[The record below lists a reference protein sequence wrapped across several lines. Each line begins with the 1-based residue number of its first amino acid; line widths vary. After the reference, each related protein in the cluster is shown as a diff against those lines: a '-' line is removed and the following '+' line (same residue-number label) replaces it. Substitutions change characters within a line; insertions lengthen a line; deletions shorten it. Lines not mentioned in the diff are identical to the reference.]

1 MTVSFCTIPIVC
13 YFEPDENG
21 KAVLVRSEYA
31 EVSAGAIAA
40 TLLPIYRAEME
51 QSHGKQGK

>member
-1 MTVSFCTIPIVC
+1 MSFCTIPIVC

-31 EVSAGAIAA
+31 EVSSGAIAA

>member
-1 MTVSFCTIPIVC
+1 MSFCTIPIVC

-31 EVSAGAIAA
+31 EVSSGAIAA

-51 QSHGKQGK
+51 QSQGKQGK